1 MKEGTKLVLVG
12 MLILYFFMSLFNQ
25 AYHLPES
32 FLYLFVILL
41 IGGIV
46 LRGVCPFLN
55 FLTVKCNFITF
66 VLMGTILLGG
76 ILYVLKMFMVD
87 FAIEEFV
94 FQELKLG
101 TLQINEFTFTPI
113 LSIVCVSLLTSLLT
127 GIYKELDRE

>member
-46 LRGVCPFLN
+46 LLAVCPFLN

-127 GIYKELDRE
+127 GIYKELDRK

>member
-25 AYHLPES
+25 AYYLPTS
-32 FLYLFVILL
+32 FLYLFIILL

-46 LRGVCPFLN
+46 LLAVCPFLN

-76 ILYVLKMFMVD
+76 VLYVLKMFMVD
-87 FAIEEFV
+87 FAIEDFV
-94 FQELKLG
+94 FQELKIG

-113 LSIVCVSLLTSLLT
+113 LSIVSVSLLTSLLT
-127 GIYKELDRE
+127 GIYKELDRK

>member
-46 LRGVCPFLN
+46 LLAVCPFLN

-66 VLMGTILLGG
+66 VLMGTILLSG

-127 GIYKELDRE
+127 GIYKELDRK